1 MRNGFWILCKG
12 CHHEAIEKNFSYE
25 ISVENNE
32 LVRKSEKCNDYL
44 IIIMKRKNSSE
55 IFENPSKKV
64 KVNCEIID
72 ICDKYY
78 LISMEEYRI
87 KRNESL
93 QEKRDEEYDSEIT
106 IIEEE
111 NSEKERYE
119 INEIGNEQIDAFLS
133 KLPNTENNMIR
144 LCVLLFVGKGLQ
156 IIVVKW
162 RIFDYSSN
170 TLPSNGN

>member
-32 LVRKSEKCNDYL
+32 LDYL

-78 LISMEEYRI
+78 LILMEEYRI

-93 QEKRDEEYDSEIT
+93 QKKRDEEYDSEIA

-111 NSEKERYE
+111 NSEEERYE
-119 INEIGNEQIDAFLS
+119 INGDGRVDLQEIKN
-133 KLPNTENNMIR
+133 
-144 LCVLLFVGKGLQ
+144 
-156 IIVVKW
+156 
-162 RIFDYSSN
+162 
-170 TLPSNGN
+170 

>member
-78 LISMEEYRI
+78 LILMEEYRI

-93 QEKRDEEYDSEIT
+93 QKKRDEEYDSEIA

-111 NSEKERYE
+111 NSEEERYE
-119 INEIGNEQIDAFLS
+119 INGDGRVDLQEIKN
-133 KLPNTENNMIR
+133 
-144 LCVLLFVGKGLQ
+144 
-156 IIVVKW
+156 
-162 RIFDYSSN
+162 
-170 TLPSNGN
+170 

>member
-32 LVRKSEKCNDYL
+32 LDYL

-78 LISMEEYRI
+78 LILMEEYRI

-111 NSEKERYE
+111 NSEEERYE
-119 INEIGNEQIDAFLS
+119 INGDGRVDLQEIKN
-133 KLPNTENNMIR
+133 
-144 LCVLLFVGKGLQ
+144 
-156 IIVVKW
+156 
-162 RIFDYSSN
+162 
-170 TLPSNGN
+170 